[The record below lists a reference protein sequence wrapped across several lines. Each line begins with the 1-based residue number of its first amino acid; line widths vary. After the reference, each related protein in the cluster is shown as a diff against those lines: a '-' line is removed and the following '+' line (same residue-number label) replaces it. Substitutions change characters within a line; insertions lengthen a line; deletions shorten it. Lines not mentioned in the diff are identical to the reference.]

1 MIPIPFHFPPKK
13 FHGTMSCSSVRE
25 KKAILTPFIESSFCV
40 PNELIWRGDNTLL
53 PPNKTRFNPKS
64 GGKAILKATDSIIK
78 ITSETGNG
86 YVYFSSKRAIV
97 H

>member
-1 MIPIPFHFPPKK
+1 MAQCHVQV
-13 FHGTMSCSSVRE
+13 SE

-40 PNELIWRGDNTLL
+40 QNELIWRGDNTLL
-53 PPNKTRFNPKS
+53 PPNKIRFNPKS

-86 YVYFSSKRAIV
+86 YVCLFFIETSHCALT
-97 H
+97 